1 MQSPIATSKIAAVQ
15 AAPVYLDRDAT
26 IAKACDLIAV
36 AGGEGARLIVFPEA
50 FIPAYPGWV
59 WHLAPAQAGDML
71 SALYA
76 ELLDQGGD
84 DSQCRYRSV
93 V

>member
-15 AAPVYLDRDAT
+15 AAPVYFDRDAT

-59 WHLAPAQAGDML
+59 WHLAPAQAGGML
-71 SALYA
+71 RLVCGVARSS
-76 ELLDQGGD
+76 GD